1 MAGMSVSTGL
11 ISGIDYKTMISE
23 LMKVEANPQTLL
35 RQQLSATQSDA
46 AAYRAVNT
54 RFDALRTAAAALTDA
69 TAWTST
75 KASSSDPSVTA
86 TASTG
91 AATGSLSFTVTSLA
105 ATHSVYST
113 GSWATADTA
122 LNPTGPTTL
131 TIAGVGVTLTAG
143 QTVNDAVKAINAS
156 TAGVTAVA
164 VDTGAGV
171 RLQLTSKTSGA
182 AGTFTVTGDVAVTAL
197 TTGADA
203 KLRVGDATA
212 GYDVTSS
219 TNTFTD
225 VLPGSTFTVSK
236 KDAAATVTV
245 AKDPDATAT
254 KVQSLVDAA
263 NSLLSAVSSY
273 TDAESTSAILKGDS
287 TLRGLSTQILSVVSS
302 AVGGKS
308 ASTVGIELTR
318 DGQLTFDKAVFT
330 KALSSD
336 PAATQAL
343 LSEKKIVSAGT
354 DGISGNADDVT
365 SPVGFA
371 AQLEVLAKG
380 ASDSTTGSLVLLAK
394 SGDSLAKDLE
404 DRIAAWDIRL
414 EMRKTTLT
422 RQFTAMET
430 ALSSMQNQAAWLS
443 SQIAGLPSWSSSK

>member
-1 MAGMSVSTGL
+1 MSVSTGL

-35 RQQLSATQSDA
+35 KQQLNATRSDA

-54 RFDALRTAAAALTDA
+54 RFEALRTAAAALTDA
-69 TAWTST
+69 TAWTTT
-75 KASSSDPSVTA
+75 KASSSDTSVTA
-86 TASTG
+86 TAATG

-105 ATHSVYST
+105 ATHSVYSSD
-113 GSWATADTA
+113 SWPTADTA
-122 LNPTGPTTL
+122 LDPAGPTTL
-131 TIAGVGVTLTAG
+131 TIGGVGVTLTAG

-156 TAGVTAVA
+156 AAGVTAVA

-182 AGTFTVTGDVAVTAL
+182 AGTFTVTGDVAVTEL
-197 TTGADA
+197 TTGANA
-203 KLRVGDATA
+203 TLRVGTA
-212 GYDVTSS
+212 AQGYDVTSS

-225 VLPGSTFTVSK
+225 VLPGTTFTVSK

-245 AKDPDATAT
+245 TKDPDATAA
-254 KVQSLVDAA
+254 KVQSFVDAA

-273 TDAESTSAILKGDS
+273 TDAKSTSAVLKGDS
-287 TLRGLSTQILSVVSS
+287 TLRGLSTQILDVMSR

-336 PAATQAL
+336 PAAAQAL
-343 LSEKKIVSAGT
+343 LTDKKIVSAGT

-380 ASDSTTGSLVLLAK
+380 ASDSTNGSLVLLAK
-394 SGDSLAKDLE
+394 SGDSLAKDIE

>member
-1 MAGMSVSTGL
+1 MSVSTGL
-11 ISGIDYKTMISE
+11 ISGIDYSTMITQ
-23 LMKVEANPQTLL
+23 LMQVEANPQTLL
-35 RQQLSATQSDA
+35 KQQLSATQADA

-54 RFDALRTAAAALTDA
+54 RFDALRTAAAALTAD
-69 TAWTST
+69 TAWTTT
-75 KASSSDPSVTA
+75 KASSSDTSVTA
-86 TASTG
+86 SASAG

-105 ATHSVYST
+105 ATHAVYSN

-122 LNPTGPTTL
+122 LNASGPTTL
-131 TIAGVGVTLTAG
+131 TIGGVDVTLTAG
-143 QTVNDAVKAINAS
+143 KTVNDAVKAINDS

-164 VDTGAGV
+164 VNTGDGV

-182 AGTFTVTGDVAVTAL
+182 GGVFTVSGDVPVSTL
-197 TTGADA
+197 TTGTDA
-203 KLRVGDATA
+203 KLRVGDATT

-225 VLPGSTFTVSK
+225 VLPGTTFTVSK

-273 TDAESTSAILKGDS
+273 TDAESTSAVLKGDS
-287 TLRGLSTQILSVVSS
+287 TLRGLSTQILDIVSR

-336 PAATQAL
+336 PAAVQAL
-343 LSEKKIVSAGT
+343 LTEKKIVSAGT

-380 ASDSTTGSLVLLAK
+380 ASDSTNGSLVLLAK
-394 SGDSLAKDLE
+394 SGDSLARDLE

-414 EMRKTTLT
+414 ELRKTTLT

-430 ALSSMQNQAAWLS
+430 ALSTMQNQASWLT
-443 SQIAGLPSWSSSK
+443 SQIAGLPSWSSSSK